1 MKIFIKKGNFLN
13 LLKSLLY
20 ILYHM
25 YNLCEVVM
33 DTQKILVVDVGTFQ
47 VKAYWADVKKGHIQI
62 EREGVVSSV
71 GFKKGEIQDV
81 KALGNAIKQ
90 AISCTEVTG
99 NDTIDHVIIGISG
112 MQLTSQF
119 ALGSITLPNSHVG
132 KSDIGHVNNAAILM
146 ATAEDVEVLHVIP
159 KNYRLDGCICP
170 NVPLGKSGTILEC
183 ECSLITVSKA
193 MLDQLMEA
201 LKFAEIKADFFVA
214 SIFSIHEMI
223 SQYLKQASYLLVNVG
238 AGNMDVI
245 IYEDHKFVKLYSL
258 PIGGEYITHDIMK
271 GIDLDFDHAEKL
283 KRYFSKLDADLK
295 GKNIILDCSD
305 ENVEDK
311 NVQYDFLYDIID
323 SRVNEII
330 NIAYDTI
337 SLELIDR
344 NIENIYFTGG
354 CSLLYNFSHSLAL
367 KFAMQVNPLAI
378 EELADVYLDPKDITG
393 YGLLNYAGENLMG
406 EELIVEL
413 DEKKTY
419 QSIFSKLKKVLK
431 L

>member
-1 MKIFIKKGNFLN
+1 
-13 LLKSLLY
+13 
-20 ILYHM
+20 
-25 YNLCEVVM
+25 M
-33 DTQKILVVDVGTFQ
+33 DTQKILAVDVGTFQ
-47 VKAYWADVKKGHIQI
+47 VKVYLADVKKGHIQI
-62 EREGVVSSV
+62 EREGVVASA

-90 AISCTEVTG
+90 AISCTEITE
-99 NDTIDHVIIGISG
+99 NDTIDQVIVGISG

-132 KSDIGHVNNAAILM
+132 KNDIEHVNNAAILM
-146 ATAEDVEVLHVIP
+146 ATAEDVEVLHIIP
-159 KNYRLDGCICP
+159 KNYRLDGCVCP
-170 NVPLGKSGTILEC
+170 SVPLGKSGTILEC
-183 ECSLITVSKA
+183 ECSLLTVSKTI
-193 MLDQLMEA
+193 LDQLTEA
-201 LKFAEIKADFFVA
+201 LKFAKVKVDAFVA

-223 SQYLKQASYLLVNVG
+223 SEYLNQASYLLINIG

-245 IYEDHKFVKLYSL
+245 IYEDYKFVKLYSL

-295 GKNIILDCSD
+295 GKNVILDCSD

-311 NVQYDFLYDIID
+311 NIQYDFLYDIID

-330 NIAYDTI
+330 SIAYDTI

-354 CSLLYNFSHSLAL
+354 CSLLYNFTHSLAL
-367 KFAMQVNPLAI
+367 KFTMQVNPLVI
-378 EELADVYLDPKDITG
+378 EELADTYLDPKDITG
-393 YGLLNYAGENLMG
+393 YGLLNYAGKNLVN
-406 EELIVEL
+406 EEVIEE